1 MADEEKPDGKIR
13 KQEEDYTKEVDD
25 ALPKAVAQATGGD
38 LRGACDGLLPLEKK
52 ARIASDAHSTGRI
65 LEAIVQ
71 MCFDG
76 KDWDMLGE
84 YVILLTKRRGALK
97 LAVQKMVQKACVI
110 LEEAPDKETTLKLID
125 TLRTV
130 TAGKIHVE
138 IERARL
144 TMKLSKMKE
153 ADGDIAGAADVLHEL
168 QVETYGSM
176 DRREKVE
183 FILDQMRLSLAK
195 KDYVRTAILAKKIS
209 TRYFEKDE
217 AADLKLKFYRILIAV
232 GVYENKYLD
241 VCKYSHAVF
250 NTKTIQADKAE
261 YTKPLEQ
268 VVVYLVLSPYDNEQ
282 SDLVARVAVE
292 EKLKDC
298 KAHKDL
304 LEGFINQEIMPWGK
318 VDTEAGP
325 SLKATPDFSQ
335 STEEGKKRY
344 DDLRRRVVEHN
355 IRVMS
360 KYYSSIKMDRL
371 SALLELPQ
379 AQVEEF
385 LSDLVVNKT
394 VYAKMDRPNGIVNF
408 RKAED
413 PTTVL
418 QEWSSEA
425 TKLMGLVD
433 RATHLIEK
441 EKVNVKA

>member
-1 MADEEKPDGKIR
+1 MADEEKSDGKIR

-25 ALPKAVAQATGGD
+25 ALPKAVAQAT
-38 LRGACDGLLPLEKK
+38 
-52 ARIASDAHSTGRI
+52 ASDAHSTGRI

-71 MCFDG
+71 MCYDG

-84 YVILLTKRRGALK
+84 Y

-110 LEEAPDKETTLKLID
+110 LESAPDKETTLKLID

-130 TAGKIHVE
+130 TAGKKISSSGD
-138 IERARL
+138 L
-144 TMKLSKMKE
+144 LLSKIKE

-195 KDYVRTAILAKKIS
+195 KDYIRTGILAKKIS
-209 TRYFEKDE
+209 TRFFDKEEY
-217 AADLKLKFYRILIAV
+217 ADLKLKFYRILIAV
-232 GVYENKYLD
+232 GIYENKYLD
-241 VCKYSHAVF
+241 VCKYSHSVF
-250 NTKTIQADKAE
+250 NTATIQADKAE
-261 YTKPLEQ
+261 YTKALEQ

-282 SDLVARVAVE
+282 ADLVARVALE
-292 EKLKDC
+292 QKLSDC

-304 LEGFINQEIMPWGK
+304 LEGFIEQEIMPWGK

-325 SLKATPDFSQ
+325 SLKATPDFDQ

-360 KYYSSIKMDRL
+360 KYYSCIKMDRL

-385 LSDLVVNKT
+385 LSELVVNKT
-394 VYAKMDRPNGIVNF
+394 VYAKMDRPKGIVSF
-408 RKAED
+408 RQPQN

-441 EKVNVKA
+441 EKVNIKA